1 MLLLLLPLLWAGSL
15 AQDDT
20 YQLAVQESVTV
31 QEGLCVSVPCAFSYP
46 ESYWTSPPAHGYW
59 FRAGAKEDRD
69 APVATNDPRRAV
81 QEETQGR
88 FHLLGDPGASNC
100 SLDIRDAQRRDTG
113 TYFFRVERGYT
124 VKYSYKLNQLTVRV
138 TALSQTPDIDIR
150 GTLESGHPRKITC
163 SVPWACKRGT
173 PPTFS
178 WIGVNLTLLG
188 PRTPRSSVVT
198 LTPGPQHH
206 GTNLTCRVTFHSG
219 VSTER
224 TIRLNVSYAP
234 RKLLVRVFWGNRTGE
249 RGAGAPPPP
258 AGRSSGPRTTS
269 AYPRVDPV
277 PSHSEST
284 TVAPSPFGRRLRASP
299 VCKPPVITPVCA
311 VAYQVPEDLAN
322 ATSLTVQEGQSL
334 RLVCGTDSEAPARLS
349 WSRGSLTLN
358 PSYPLHPGVLELR
371 HVVSGDGGEFT
382 CRAQHPQVSLHVSL
396 KLVVWGVPYS
406 YPQSCGE
413 QQGSWPLVLTLLRGA
428 LMGAGFLLTYGLT
441 WIYYTRP
448 CFSHRIRDSHV
459 DKGRKA

>member
-234 RKLLVRVFWGNRTGE
+234 RKLLVRVFWGNRT
-249 RGAGAPPPP
+249 
-258 AGRSSGPRTTS
+258 
-269 AYPRVDPV
+269 
-277 PSHSEST
+277 
-284 TVAPSPFGRRLRASP
+284 
-299 VCKPPVITPVCA
+299 
-311 VAYQVPEDLAN
+311 VPEDLAN